1 MLSMCVSG
9 WVRDPH
15 SGCEFLFHFH
25 SVAKTLKQLLH
36 SKNVKVSPIP
46 GRQMIK
52 LCIAYDESQTS
63 AVLSLLYWI
72 DLQQIDM

>member
-1 MLSMCVSG
+1 M
-9 WVRDPH
+9 RDAYA
-15 SGCEFLFHFH
+15 GCEFLFHFH

-36 SKNVKVSPIP
+36 SKDVKGSPIP

-63 AVLSLLYWI
+63 AVLSVLYWV
-72 DLQQIDM
+72 DLQEINM